1 MSTPPGR
8 LVTLHLLFWAAVALA
23 LAALVAA
30 SEVRELY
37 WLLAATALGGWWL
50 ARSRWR

>member
-1 MSTPPGR
+1 VTPGR
-8 LVTLHLLFWAAVALA
+8 IVTLQVLFWVAVALA
-23 LAALVAA
+23 LAAMAAA

-50 ARSRWR
+50 LRRRWR